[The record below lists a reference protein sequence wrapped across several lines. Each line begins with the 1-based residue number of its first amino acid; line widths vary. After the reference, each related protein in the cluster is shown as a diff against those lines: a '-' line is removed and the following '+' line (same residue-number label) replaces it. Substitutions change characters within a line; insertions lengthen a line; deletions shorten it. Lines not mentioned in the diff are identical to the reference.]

1 MLAIHTKYIG
11 ATDTRGARIK
21 AFTWGYGYN
30 RGVTASVPI
39 DHSLN
44 DVEMHFEAVKA
55 LVEKYK
61 LGWNLEGM
69 RYGDSA
75 DGKGYVFCFDAS
87 RVHEQPVTL
96 TYKRALELALALLK
110 DPEADEFEANSVT
123 ALLEQTLK
131 GAQS

>member
-1 MLAIHTKYIG
+1 MLAIHTKFIG
-11 ATDTRGARIK
+11 ATNTRGSRIK
-21 AFTWGYGYN
+21 AYTEAYLGERFTA
-30 RGVTASVPI
+30 TVPI
-39 DHSLN
+39 NYAINCELR
-44 DVEMHFEAVKA
+44 HFEAVKA
-55 LVEKYK
+55 LVKKHE
-61 LGWNLEGM
+61 LDWDLSNM

-96 TYKRALELALALLK
+96 TYKRACELALALLK
-110 DPEADEFEANSVT
+110 DPEADEFEADSVT

>member
-1 MLAIHTKYIG
+1 MLAIHTKFIS

-21 AFTWGYGYN
+21 AYTVGYG
-30 RGVTASVPI
+30 GIKGFTASAPI
-39 DHSLN
+39 DYRLN
-44 DVEMHFEAVKA
+44 DVDRHFEAVKA

-87 RVHEQPVTL
+87 RVHEQPVPL